1 MSTLKRI
8 LSFAVSVCM
17 ILAMFSI
24 GIIAN
29 AYDAL
34 DDVTISLSTNS
45 QQIDNTGSV
54 DVSVSLNNY
63 DDYISGNKVL
73 AAAVIN
79 ISFDANVVTPDLD
92 NVAVIDSVKNNVA
105 LNAVDGNL
113 TFVLTGDNTN
123 YVTADQLAGNN
134 GVLFTVTFDATGM
147 DADVLFSVSQG
158 IDTSSTSLAVLD
170 LDVVAGGAGTLITDA
185 AVNGIGDSVSVQIGE
200 GAAYIYQP
208 QTITVTMVDANG
220 TNGYWYAPDSDGP
233 FYVGDRIVFNTAY
246 NSIYLD
252 GTKYDPWTAY
262 FTLKGG
268 TGSYNSAGNIQLYV
282 GAGGGAIT
290 IDKPGVWE
298 LYCYNN
304 NIRYSLMSIDV
315 YPTPTQDDVNAAKAF
330 DETVKALSN
339 ADEITLDNE
348 DVVLDAY
355 NQYESLSP
363 AAQTFITEGDKYTA
377 VYEAYLTLKYGSV
390 GRAKAYEV
398 ITIIAE
404 LPEPGDVA
412 LDDADAISF
421 ARDKYTM
428 LSDSYK
434 EFVDNY
440 KKLVACE
447 SALDAIYVSKTV
459 TYAPGD
465 TSASSTNY
473 VNFSSNELY
482 VSDSLKNNAWWSNY
496 TYYYTDSASG
506 KTYSGKIYNAY
517 YVNESAGINQKAQ
530 VGFGNSTGT
539 SGSAYK
545 LTAAGEWLFKGT
557 IEDNTNGHIT
567 VVLARFTVGETPYGN
582 EDNDAANDVID
593 RINNL
598 PEKIAFKD
606 IETVNELKADYDELV
621 RYDLVS
627 AELVEKLE
635 TAVKAADRVANLVS
649 DVNLDGVLDATD
661 LLLIQYMIVGQSE
674 MLEGADVDGDGNVNA
689 LDLLKLQQHILG
701 YSLLF

>member
-8 LSFAVSVCM
+8 LSFAVSICMVLTLFSVC
-17 ILAMFSI
+17 
-24 GIIAN
+24 IIAN
-29 AYDAL
+29 AYEAL
-34 DDVTISLSTNS
+34 DDVTISLSINS
-45 QQIDNTGSV
+45 QKIDNTGSV
-54 DVSVSLNNY
+54 DVSVSLKNY

-79 ISFDANVVTPDLD
+79 ISFDENVVTPDLD
-92 NVAVIDSVKNNVA
+92 KVTVINSVKNNVA
-105 LNAVDGNL
+105 LNSVDGNL

-123 YVTADQLAGNN
+123 YVAADQLAENN
-134 GVLFTVTFDATGM
+134 GVLFTVTFNANKI
-147 DADVLFSVSQG
+147 DADASFSVSQG
-158 IDTSSTSLAVLD
+158 LDTSATSLAVLD
-170 LDVVAGGAGTLITDA
+170 LDVVAGGEGALITDA
-185 AVNGIGDSVSVQIGE
+185 SVNGIGDSVSVQIGE
-200 GAAYIYQP
+200 GNAYVYQP

-220 TNGYWYAPDSDGP
+220 TNGYWYAPDSNGP
-233 FYVGDRIVFNTAY
+233 FYAGDRVVFNTAY
-246 NSIYLD
+246 VSIYLD

-268 TGSYNSAGNIQLYV
+268 TGSYNSYGNIQLYV

-304 NIRYSLMSIDV
+304 DIRYSLMSITV
-315 YPTPTQDDVNAAKAF
+315 YPTPTQDDINAAKAF
-330 DETVKALSN
+330 DEAVKALPN
-339 ADEITLDNE
+339 ADEIALDDE
-348 DVVLDAY
+348 ATVLDVH
-355 NQYESLSP
+355 NQYELLS
-363 AAQTFITEGDKYTA
+363 ATAQLFITEGEKYTA

-412 LDDADAISF
+412 LTDADAISF

-482 VSDSLKNNAWWSNY
+482 VSDSLKNNAWWSDY
-496 TYYYTDSASG
+496 TYYYTDSTSG
-506 KTYSGKIYNAY
+506 KTYSGTIYNAY

-530 VGFGNSTGT
+530 VGFGKSTGL
-539 SGSAYK
+539 SESAYQI
-545 LTAAGEWLFKGT
+545 TAAGEWIFKGT
-557 IEDNTNGHIT
+557 IEDSTNGHIT
-567 VVLARFTVGETPYGN
+567 VELARFTVGETPYGN

-593 RINNL
+593 RINKL
-598 PEKIAFKD
+598 PEKITFKD

-701 YSLLF
+701 YTLLF